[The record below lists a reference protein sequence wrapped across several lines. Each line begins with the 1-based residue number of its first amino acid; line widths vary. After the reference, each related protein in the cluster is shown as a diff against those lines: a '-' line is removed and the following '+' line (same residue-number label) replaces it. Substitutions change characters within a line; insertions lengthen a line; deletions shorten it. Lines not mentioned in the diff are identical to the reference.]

1 MSKVCLTNARNAM
14 CLKIS
19 LYFFLSLAWQI
30 TQMHQCTI
38 FIGKHFTPL
47 CFLSLSG
54 SSDEVFSLALYHFNH
69 TLVTSDLPSPALQV
83 RGMIVF
89 SKNLFYIMIILF
101 LNIYIYL
108 FLTLSLL
115 FSEYTASAAG
125 CCTLF
130 RGSLAAVYS
139 SSVII
144 SALQTSPHMA
154 AQSQRARRTRCA

>member
-1 MSKVCLTNARNAM
+1 MFFVLIRLLRWSVFFSSVPFQSHIGNIRS
-14 CLKIS
+14 S
-19 LYFFLSLAWQI
+19 LPGPA
-30 TQMHQCTI
+30 
-38 FIGKHFTPL
+38 GK
-47 CFLSLSG
+47 SRDS
-54 SSDEVFSLALYHFNH
+54 
-69 TLVTSDLPSPALQV
+69 
-83 RGMIVF
+83 F

-108 FLTLSLL
+108 LFLML
-115 FSEYTASAAG
+115 FSEYTASAVG

-154 AQSQRARRTRCA
+154 AQSQRARRTRCAWVYESLGKVFRSNSVCLLKYTSIEQEIIF